1 VAHPQIAIFARMA
14 KGGDQPVRNL
24 AGQATK
30 LSRTMHDIRYDAVN
44 DEILVTNPFAQ
55 AILVFRGNADGN
67 ATPIRIIQ
75 GPKTKLGG
83 VDRLDVD
90 AVNNE
95 ILVPDGDRIIVYPR
109 AANGD
114 VAPLRI
120 IEGDKTHLRSATTL
134 SVDPVHNLLAV
145 GLNKAGRAVTVNA
158 DGSMSAQSSDADGAL
173 MVFNRTDQGNVA
185 PRTLVRG
192 PKSGIVRITQMA
204 VYAPRKFMIATQP
217 GEITDMEPEDAF
229 VGVWS
234 LDDNGDVAPLYR
246 IGTGPKTTMKKPRGV
261 VLDPKNKEM
270 IIADMRLNAVLTFSF
285 PEIF

>member
-1 VAHPQIAIFARMA
+1 MA
-14 KGGDQPVRNL
+14 KGGDQPMRNL

-55 AILVFRGNADGN
+55 AIITFKGDADGN

-75 GPKTKLGG
+75 GPKTKMGG
-83 VDRLDVD
+83 ADRLDVD
-90 AVNNE
+90 VVHNE
-95 ILVPDGDRIIVYPR
+95 IFIPDGDRVLVYPR

-120 IEGDKTHLRSATTL
+120 IEGKDTHLRSATTL
-134 SVDPVHNLLAV
+134 SVDPIHNLLAV
-145 GLNKAGRAVTVNA
+145 GLNKTGRAITRNA
-158 DGSMSAQSSDADGAL
+158 DGTMTAAASDDDGAL
-173 MVFNRTDQGNVA
+173 MVFNRLDQGNVA

-217 GEITDMEPEDAF
+217 GEITVMEPEDAF

-234 LDDNGDVAPLYR
+234 MDDNGDVPPLYR

-261 VLDPKNKEM
+261 VLDSKHKEM
-270 IIADMRLNAVLTFSF
+270 VIADMRLNAVLTFSF